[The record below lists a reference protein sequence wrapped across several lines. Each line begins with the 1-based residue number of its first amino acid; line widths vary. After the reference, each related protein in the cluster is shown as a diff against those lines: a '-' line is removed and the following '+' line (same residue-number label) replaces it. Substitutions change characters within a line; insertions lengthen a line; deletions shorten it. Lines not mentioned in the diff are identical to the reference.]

1 MMENR
6 NEEFSR
12 DSQTFETVEDTEK
25 EGISLSRLWH
35 MVYKHWVAAVVL
47 MLVGLAGGVGY
58 AKLIKAPKYQASVQL
73 MIVNTS
79 SSSTEENIN
88 EALKKTQI
96 AYVYMTTADVATSAG
111 QKLADKGYDVYA
123 KDSDGK
129 KTEDIDVAAVQKL
142 YAVSI
147 PTVTSNNTS
156 VFLNVTSTCKSA
168 DMAVDVANFVADA
181 TITLAND
188 SSNEISSYLN
198 NSLSKIKPAL
208 YANDTSTSTAVI
220 AIVGTLIGLVL
231 GVAYGI
237 VRELLDN
244 KVSSKNDLEVLSG
257 YKVIG
262 MIPEYRHQAKPEKK
276 ESEGKEHE

>member
-1 MMENR
+1 MENR
-6 NEEFSR
+6 NEEFNR
-12 DSQTFETVEDTEK
+12 DSQTFETVEDNEK
-25 EGISLSRLWH
+25 EGINLSRLWH

-47 MLVGLAGGVGY
+47 MLVGLAAGVGY

-73 MIVNTS
+73 MVVNTT

-123 KDSDGK
+123 KDSEGK
-129 KTEDIDVAAVQKL
+129 KTEDIDVSAVQKL

-156 VFLNVTSTCKSA
+156 VFLNITSTCKSS

-276 ESEGKEHE
+276 ESEDAKHE

>member
-1 MMENR
+1 
-6 NEEFSR
+6 
-12 DSQTFETVEDTEK
+12 
-25 EGISLSRLWH
+25 

-47 MLVGLAGGVGY
+47 MLVGLAGGVAY

-123 KDSDGK
+123 KDGNGK
-129 KTEDIDVAAVQKL
+129 KTEDIYVAAVQKL

-168 DMAVDVANFVADA
+168 D
-181 TITLAND
+181 IR
-188 SSNEISSYLN
+188 
-198 NSLSKIKPAL
+198 
-208 YANDTSTSTAVI
+208 
-220 AIVGTLIGLVL
+220 
-231 GVAYGI
+231 YG
-237 VRELLDN
+237 R
-244 KVSSKNDLEVLSG
+244 
-257 YKVIG
+257 
-262 MIPEYRHQAKPEKK
+262 RCR
-276 ESEGKEHE
+276 